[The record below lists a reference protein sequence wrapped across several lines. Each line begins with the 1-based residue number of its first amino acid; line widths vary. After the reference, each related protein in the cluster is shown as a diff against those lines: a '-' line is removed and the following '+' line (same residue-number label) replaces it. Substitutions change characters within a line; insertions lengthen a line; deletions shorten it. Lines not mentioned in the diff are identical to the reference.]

1 MKKNNEL
8 QIVLYIKSFLRK
20 YRYLI
25 MITGV
30 FKMLYVIKNLYTLYE
45 FDINKKYV
53 ANTEFISEFR
63 VNSCKF

>member
-30 FKMLYVIKNLYTLYE
+30 FKMLYKKFIYPVNE

>member
-30 FKMLYVIKNLYTLYE
+30 FKMLYVIKNLYPVNE

-53 ANTEFISEFR
+53 PNTEFISEFR

>member
-8 QIVLYIKSFLRK
+8 QIILYIKSFLRK

-30 FKMLYVIKNLYTLYE
+30 FKMLYKKFIYPVNE

>member
-30 FKMLYVIKNLYTLYE
+30 FKMLYKKFIYSVNE

>member
-25 MITGV
+25 MITSV
-30 FKMLYVIKNLYTLYE
+30 FKMLYVIKNLYPVNE

>member
-20 YRYLI
+20 YEYLI

-30 FKMLYVIKNLYTLYE
+30 FKMLYVIKNLYIL
-45 FDINKKYV
+45 
-53 ANTEFISEFR
+53 
-63 VNSCKF
+63 